1 MSPRYYDTQLQILSP
16 RVITQ
21 VSTSMANN
29 RRMKSAMR
37 ELEKNVKK
45 DGDNKDDSP
54 TTTPKKKKFVNT
66 G

>member
-1 MSPRYYDTQLQILSP
+1 
-16 RVITQ
+16 
-21 VSTSMANN
+21 
-29 RRMKSAMR
+29 MKSAMR

-54 TTTPKKKKFVNT
+54 TTTPEKKKFVNT